1 MVVMWAHQ
9 LCRLQKSAIIV
20 TPSFALT
27 LSRAVLGWIVLLS
40 CALSTKPT
48 FSQSTNV
55 DSDQPILPSF
65 SARAERERDT
75 RPEGVPT
82 DGVLQEN
89 GAVIGRVI
97 INPQTIFDTSIPAE
111 NTQLFRLANRL
122 HYGTRVATV
131 EDKLLFET
139 GEAFDPQII
148 AESERLL
155 RDTRYLYDA
164 QIRPVAYDNNVVD
177 LEVQTRD
184 VWTLNPGVSFGRKGG
199 ENSSGFELEELNLLG
214 LGTQLS
220 LKHTSDVDRDSTSLR
235 YVDGQLGRSWWRIET
250 EYADNSDGQR
260 QRLILEQPF
269 YALEARR
276 SAGISLADEE
286 RIDNFYD
293 AGKEVYEFGRQ
304 RRFAEIKWGWSN
316 GRGTRF
322 IDRFSVGWT
331 FDNQSFSDVGSASP
345 DLLPTDRKLSYPW
358 FSWERLEDRYLEGRN
373 LDQIE
378 RTEDVSLGW
387 RFFTRIGLARS
398 DWSAD
403 RNALLLSSTVSKGYE
418 WGRGRQLQ
426 WQTALTSRYES
437 GQFVDT
443 LLSGRIQYYQRQS
456 DRRLLFAAFE
466 WDAGH
471 KLDQD
476 RQLSLGGDSGLR
488 GYPLRYSDGEG
499 RWLFTVEQ
507 RAFSNWYPFRLV
519 HVGAAAF
526 IDVGSTWGKTRFGSE
541 QRVLSNV
548 GVGLRLG
555 NSRSAL
561 GNVLHIDLAMPLG
574 GSGSS
579 KDLQLIVET
588 KKSF

>member
-1 MVVMWAHQ
+1 MWTHQ
-9 LCRLQKSAIIV
+9 LFSIRKRAAIVIPLLSL
-20 TPSFALT
+20 TPNRPILGRAFLLSFALF
-27 LSRAVLGWIVLLS
+27 A
-40 CALSTKPT
+40 APA
-48 FSQSTNV
+48 FSQSAKY
-55 DSDQPILPSF
+55 DSDQPVLPSF
-65 SARAERERDT
+65 SARAEREIDI
-75 RPEGVPT
+75 RPEGMPS
-82 DGVLQEN
+82 DDALKEN
-89 GAVIGRVI
+89 EAVIGRII
-97 INPQTIFDTSIPAE
+97 INPNEIFDTRISAE
-111 NTQLFRLANRL
+111 NTRLFRLANRL

-139 GEAFDPQII
+139 GETFDPKII

-269 YALEARR
+269 YALDTRR
-276 SAGISLADEE
+276 SAGISLVDEE

-293 AGKEVYEFGRQ
+293 AGEEVYEFGRQ
-304 RRFAEIKWGWSN
+304 RRFAEIKWGWSS
-316 GRGTRF
+316 GRATRF

-331 FDNQSFSDVGSASP
+331 FDNQSFSDVGSVPS
-345 DLLPTDRKLSYPW
+345 DLLPSDRKLSYPW

-398 DWSAD
+398 DWAAD
-403 RNALLLSSTVSKGYE
+403 RNAFLLASSVSKGYE
-418 WGRGRQLQ
+418 WSRGRQLQ
-426 WQTALTSRYES
+426 WQTALTSRYER

-443 LLSGRIQYYQRQS
+443 LLSGRIQYYRRQS
-456 DRRLLFAAFE
+456 DRRLFFAALE

-476 RQLSLGGDSGLR
+476 QQLSLGGDSGLR
-488 GYPLRYSDGEG
+488 GYPLRFSDGEG

-526 IDVGSTWGKTRFGSE
+526 IDVGSTWGRSRFESE
-541 QRVLSNV
+541 QRVLSNF
-548 GVGLRLG
+548 GLGLRLG

-561 GNVLHIDLAMPLG
+561 GNVLHMDLAMPLG
-574 GSGSS
+574 GSGSV
-579 KDLQLIVET
+579 KDLQFIVET